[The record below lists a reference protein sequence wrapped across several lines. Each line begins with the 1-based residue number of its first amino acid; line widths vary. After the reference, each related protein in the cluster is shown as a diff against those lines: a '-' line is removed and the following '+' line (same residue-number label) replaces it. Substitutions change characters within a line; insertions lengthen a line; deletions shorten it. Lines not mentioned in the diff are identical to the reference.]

1 MWHYDAFCHLPLGAH
16 MKKWIFF
23 LVVGLALLT
32 LSTGVAGNDKEVR
45 CDGAIMSPGDVCETR
60 SSTGSVTKTETYDEM
75 KADKEAAS
83 KTFHTW
89 GRWALLGGGL
99 ALAGLGAW
107 GIVRERR
114 RRKNAGPTTADMY
127 LRQGAQQNAQ
137 PGAQQPH
144 MPAQQPHVAYP
155 PPQHNP
161 APPQHPGPQQ
171 PQPAQQQQQR
181 PAPGPAPFGPG
192 SGDDVTQRLR

>member
-1 MWHYDAFCHLPLGAH
+1 MT
-16 MKKWIFF
+16 KWIVC
-23 LVVGLALLT
+23 LVLGLSLAS
-32 LSTGVAGNDKEVR
+32 LSTGAAGRDDNEVR
-45 CDGAIMSPGDVCETR
+45 CDGAIMSPGDLCETR

-75 KADKEAAS
+75 KADQEAG
-83 KTFHTW
+83 KQTFETW

-99 ALAGLGAW
+99 ALAGLGVW

-127 LRQGAQQNAQ
+127 LRQQGAQ
-137 PGAQQPH
+137 PPH
-144 MPAQQPHVAYP
+144 MPVPQQGAQPPHMPVPQQQPAH
-155 PPQHNP
+155 PPQH
-161 APPQHPGPQQ
+161 HPGPQQ
-171 PQPAQQQQQR
+171 QQPAQQQPAQQQQQR

>member
-1 MWHYDAFCHLPLGAH
+1 MWHHGAFCHLPLGAY

-32 LSTGVAGNDKEVR
+32 LSTGVNGNDKEVR
-45 CDGAIMSPGDVCETR
+45 CDGEIMSPGDVCETR
-60 SSTGSVTKTETYDEM
+60 SSTGSVTRTETYDEM

-99 ALAGLGAW
+99 VLAGLGAW

-114 RRKNAGPTTADMY
+114 RRKHAGPTTADMY
-127 LRQGAQQNAQ
+127 LHDARSGAQ
-137 PGAQQPH
+137 PPH
-144 MPAQQPHVAYP
+144 MPAQPPHMAYP
-155 PPQHNP
+155 PR
-161 APPQHPGPQQ
+161 QHPEQHQ
-171 PQPAQQQQQR
+171 PQPAQRQQQQR
-181 PAPGPAPFGPG
+181 PDPGPAPFGPG